1 MTVAKA
7 IIPAAGLGTRMR
19 SLAGDLP
26 KELLEIGGKP
36 LIAHAVEGIARSGI
50 AQVAVVVSPA
60 KEGIRRCLLERYTGA
75 LLGTCEL
82 IFIMQDRPLGVADAV
97 SRCRDFTGGE
107 PFALVMPD
115 NILMGGPPVIGQLLP
130 YVARHGLDTIGAIR
144 VAGEALQ
151 CFGNVGFLDVAV
163 LPDEAGRLFRVRHYS
178 NKRREPVE
186 LQRGRTVLKGF
197 GCGVF
202 LPHFFDLI
210 EAWRPRLGVE
220 VDEVPVLQTLAREG
234 RLLGV
239 ELVGRGFDA
248 GNPQGFRAATGFA
261 AGSGEASR
269 MESSGETGVPDG

>member
-1 MTVAKA
+1 MRVAKA

-50 AQVAVVVSPA
+50 AQVAVVVNPA
-60 KEGIRRCLLERYTGA
+60 KDDIRQV
-75 LLGTCEL
+75 LLGRYPGGRLGPCEF
-82 IFIMQDRPLGVADAV
+82 IFITQGRPLGVADAI
-97 SRCRDFTGGE
+97 SRCRDFIEDE

-115 NILMGGPPVIGQLLP
+115 NILMEGPPVIGQLLP
-130 YVARHGLDTIGAIR
+130 YFARHGLDTIGAMR
-144 VAGEALQ
+144 LAGQKLQ
-151 CFGNVGFLDVAV
+151 CFGNVGFLDVEL
-163 LPDEAGRLFRVRHYS
+163 LPDEAGRLFRVHHYS
-178 NKRREPVE
+178 DKRREPLEV
-186 LQRGRTVLKGF
+186 QPGRAVLKGF

-210 EAWRPRLGVE
+210 EQWRPHLTGE

-239 ELVGRGFDA
+239 ELVGQGFDA
-248 GNPQGFRAATGFA
+248 GNPQGFRAATNFA
-261 AGSGEASR
+261 AGYGDGSR
-269 MESSGETGVPDG
+269 M

>member
-19 SLAGDLP
+19 SLAGNRP

-60 KEGIRRCLLERYTGA
+60 KERIRQVLLERYPGR
-75 LLGTCEL
+75 LLGACEL
-82 IFIMQDRPLGVADAV
+82 IFIMQGRPLGVADAV
-97 SRCRDFTGGE
+97 SRCRDFTEGE

-115 NILMGGPPVIGQLLP
+115 NILMEGPPVIGQLLP
-130 YVARHGLDTIGAIR
+130 YFARHGLDTIGAMR
-144 VAGEALQ
+144 LAGEALQ
-151 CFGNVGFLDVAV
+151 CFGNVGFLDGEL

-178 NKRREPVE
+178 DKRREPVE
-186 LQRGRTVLKGF
+186 LQSGRTVLKGF

-210 EAWRPRLGVE
+210 EEWRPRLTGE

-248 GNPQGFRAATGFA
+248 GNPDGFRAATDFA
-261 AGSGEASR
+261 AGRERSLEGGELRADGSR
-269 MESSGETGVPDG
+269 N

>member
-19 SLAGDLP
+19 SLAGNRP

-60 KEGIRRCLLERYTGA
+60 KEGIGQVLLERYPRA
-75 LLGTCEL
+75 LLGPCEL
-82 IFIMQDRPLGVADAV
+82 IFIMQGRPLGVADAV
-97 SRCRDFTGGE
+97 SRCRDFTEGE

-115 NILMGGPPVIGQLLP
+115 NILMEGPPVIGQLLP
-130 YVARHGLDTIGAIR
+130 YFARHGLDTIGAMR
-144 VAGEALQ
+144 LAGEALQ
-151 CFGNVGFLDVAV
+151 CFGNVGFLDGEL

-178 NKRREPVE
+178 DKRRESVE
-186 LQRGRTVLKGF
+186 LQSGRTVLKGF

-210 EAWRPRLGVE
+210 EEWRPRLTGE

-248 GNPQGFRAATGFA
+248 GNPEGFRAATDFA
-261 AGSGEASR
+261 AGRERSLEGGELRGDGSR
-269 MESSGETGVPDG
+269 N

>member
-1 MTVAKA
+1 MTVGKA
-7 IIPAAGLGTRMR
+7 IIPAAGLGTRML

-36 LIAHAVEGIARSGI
+36 LVAVAVEGLARSGI

-60 KEGIRRCLLERYTGA
+60 KEGIRKVLLERYPGG
-75 LLGTCEL
+75 LPGLCEL
-82 IFIMQDRPLGVADAV
+82 VFIMQHRPLGVADAV
-97 SRCRDFTGGE
+97 SRCRDFTEGE

-115 NILMGGPPVIGQLLP
+115 NILMEGPPVIDQLLP
-130 YVARHGLDTIGAIR
+130 YFGRHGLDTIGAMR
-144 VAGEALQ
+144 LAGEALQ
-151 CFGNVGFLDVAV
+151 CFGNVGFLDVEG

-178 NKRREPVE
+178 DKRREPVE
-186 LQRGRTVLKGF
+186 LEPGRTVLKGF

-202 LPHFFDLI
+202 LPRFFDLI
-210 EAWRPRLGVE
+210 EEWRPHLTGE

-248 GNPQGFRAATGFA
+248 GNPEGFRAATAFA
-261 AGSGEASR
+261 AGRA
-269 MESSGETGVPDG
+269 